1 MSLHGH
7 KNFAVP
13 SHMIQDL
20 NLKSQMKATMTE
32 AFHTIS
38 NQRAQR
44 DVRFLHAYV
53 RNLDYGSFI
62 NWLYYCNCTVVPREH
77 FFLRPSFWISLNIF
91 RSTCRTTL
99 IFLPLDRAM
108 LEQHFS
114 YLGHAHICSRK
125 FSRRTWKKVFVKK
138 FTFFRLFG
146 RKFWLCKVWKKWI
159 FWRKIFSSPPRNFSR
174 ADMGM
179 TKVWKMLL

>member
-1 MSLHGH
+1 MGFFS
-7 KNFAVP
+7 FWV
-13 SHMIQDL
+13 SI
-20 NLKSQMKATMTE
+20 
-32 AFHTIS
+32 
-38 NQRAQR
+38 R
-44 DVRFLHAYV
+44 VFL
-53 RNLDYGSFI
+53 LET
-62 NWLYYCNCTVVPREH
+62 NWKYSGARGT

-138 FTFFRLFG
+138 STFFKLFS
-146 RKFWLCKVWKKWI
+146 RIFWLFKSLKNKILRLSEQLLTNYVSHDPNFFNRWI
-159 FWRKIFSSPPRNFSR
+159 ERC
-174 ADMGM
+174 
-179 TKVWKMLL
+179 